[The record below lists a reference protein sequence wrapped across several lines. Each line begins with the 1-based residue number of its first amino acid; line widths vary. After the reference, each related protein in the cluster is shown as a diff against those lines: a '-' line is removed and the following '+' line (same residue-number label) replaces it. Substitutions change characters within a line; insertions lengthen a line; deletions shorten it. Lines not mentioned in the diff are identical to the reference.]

1 MEIKLKNQLQLKV
14 TQKIHTKKKQSPLKK
29 FSELLLNSALLRHK
43 VTLKLLL
50 LKVSMQIKLNL
61 KRTLLELPEKY
72 KETVALFMTPQLF
85 NVMMS
90 LVKRTLLLHQE
101 VLPKLIHQLMVLLM
115 VHQLELLR
123 QLMLPK
129 LSHLEPYLRLLSNK
143 EPLKLEVMLRQ
154 LPLKRKHGKTV
165 KTKRMQLELR
175 EQSKEP
181 AVQTTE
187 KVIKDGLLLWPRRRK
202 LLMSQEK
209 YLNNT

>member
-1 MEIKLKNQLQLKV
+1 M
-14 TQKIHTKKKQSPLKK
+14 
-29 FSELLLNSALLRHK
+29 
-43 VTLKLLL
+43 TLKLLL

-85 NVMMS
+85 NVTTS
-90 LVKRTLLLHQE
+90 LVKRTLLLLQE

-143 EPLKLEVMLRQ
+143 EPLKLEVMLR
-154 LPLKRKHGKTV
+154 
-165 KTKRMQLELR
+165 
-175 EQSKEP
+175 
-181 AVQTTE
+181 
-187 KVIKDGLLLWPRRRK
+187 
-202 LLMSQEK
+202 
-209 YLNNT
+209 